1 MGKLEDFDNMLR
13 PAQTFYDYV
22 DDVLLDILWE
32 QGDLELIMYWD
43 GEDD

>member
-1 MGKLEDFDNMLR
+1 MGKLEDFKNMLR
-13 PAQTFYDYV
+13 PVQAFDDYV

-43 GEDD
+43 GEEE